1 MGKEVCTHREAGFH
15 FIFFYYKKYTN
26 ILTISVGFF
35 SARKSIG
42 TLCLGKL
49 YKIMESYIKCTRNA
63 QAAKLEMIKGT
74 V

>member
-1 MGKEVCTHREAGFH
+1 MKCEEEYGHM
-15 FIFFYYKKYTN
+15 
-26 ILTISVGFF
+26 
-35 SARKSIG
+35 G

-49 YKIMESYIKCTRNA
+49 YKIKDIKESYIKCARNA